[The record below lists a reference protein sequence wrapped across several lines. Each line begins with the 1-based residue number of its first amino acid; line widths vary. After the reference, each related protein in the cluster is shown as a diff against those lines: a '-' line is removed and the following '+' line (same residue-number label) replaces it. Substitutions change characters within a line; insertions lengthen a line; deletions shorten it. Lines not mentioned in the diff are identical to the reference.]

1 MKRLTRQALVLIYG
15 IIIISFLSFAFIVF
29 KPNDLSQNKKEEKY
43 TYTLVLENEK
53 LMSTY
58 IDSVSQEKSSSE
70 FKEYRMTIEQGTKIG
85 KYNISNQQ
93 IFSKYI
99 QPLGPQNNTPIIE
112 GSTHMMTHYAYS
124 MLLVG
129 DLVEKTNV
137 TTKEKTY
144 EIVNARITYNQ
155 IPISLLDEDDSVV
168 IANSDKTK
176 EKVINLQ
183 EFIDSLKNT
192 QQRNNIIAW

>member
-1 MKRLTRQALVLIYG
+1 MKRLTRQALVLVYA
-15 IIIISFLSFAFIVF
+15 IIIVSFLSLAFIIF
-29 KPNDLSQNKKEEKY
+29 RPNDTSQEKKEDKY

-58 IDSVSQEKSSSE
+58 IDSISQEKSSSE

-85 KYNISNQQ
+85 DYNMSAQQ

-99 QPLGPQNNTPIIE
+99 QPVGPNPNTPIIE
-112 GSTHMMTHYAYS
+112 GSSHLVTHYAYS
-124 MLLVG
+124 MLLTG
-129 DLVEKTNV
+129 DLVEKTNL

-155 IPISLLDEDDSVV
+155 IPISLLDEDDSII
-168 IANSDKTK
+168 IANTDRTQ

-183 EFIDSLKNT
+183 EFIDSLKNV
-192 QQRNNIIAW
+192 QQRDSIVAW

>member
-85 KYNISNQQ
+85 EYNISNQQ